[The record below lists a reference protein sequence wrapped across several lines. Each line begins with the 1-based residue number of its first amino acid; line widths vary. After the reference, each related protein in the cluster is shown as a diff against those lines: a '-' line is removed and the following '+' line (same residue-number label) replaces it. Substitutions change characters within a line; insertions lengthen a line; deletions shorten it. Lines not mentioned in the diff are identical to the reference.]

1 MYRARIKHDE
11 KTGNRLQS
19 SQVLKEIPDSDND
32 VFIEIK
38 GGESLNMLARKYYG
52 KDEYWRVLAHANNL
66 TTNFP
71 KVGTTIRIPQNPRME
86 FIKE

>member
-1 MYRARIKHDE
+1 MYRTKIKKDS

-19 SQVLKEIPDSDND
+19 AQMLKEIPDSDND
-32 VFIEIK
+32 LFIEVDN
-38 GGESLNMLARKYYG
+38 GDSLNILARKYYG
-52 KDEYWRVLAHANNL
+52 KDSYWRVIAHANNI